1 MSEPIVFVSTHRIK
15 EGVLDDL
22 QELFREVVPRLEA
35 GKPNTVFWQAYLNQE
50 GTELTIFHVF
60 PDADAMDIHFEG
72 ADERTQRAYEFIEP
86 ARFEIYGRPSNQ
98 ALTMIKQQTGPGIGL
113 VVKSQPLG
121 GFIRM
126 KPT

>member
-15 EGVLDDL
+15 EGMLDDL
-22 QELFREVVPRLEA
+22 QQLFREVVPLLEA

-86 ARFEIYGRPSNQ
+86 ERFEIYGSPSNQ
-98 ALTMIKQQTGPGIGL
+98 ALTMIRQQAGPGIDL
-113 VVKSQPLG
+113 VVKPQPLA